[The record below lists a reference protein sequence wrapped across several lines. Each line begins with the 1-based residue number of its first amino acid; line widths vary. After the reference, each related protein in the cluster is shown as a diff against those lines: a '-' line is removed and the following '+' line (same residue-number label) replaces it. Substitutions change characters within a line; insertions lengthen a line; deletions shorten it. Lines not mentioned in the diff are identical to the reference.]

1 MIPLNLSLRPKGKI
15 FLHYALGKVHQRF
28 GDKLNAI
35 IDELNETLA
44 A

>member
-15 FLHYALGKVHQRF
+15 LLHNALGKVHQRF
-28 GDKLNAI
+28 GDKLNTI
-35 IDELNETLA
+35 IEELNETLA